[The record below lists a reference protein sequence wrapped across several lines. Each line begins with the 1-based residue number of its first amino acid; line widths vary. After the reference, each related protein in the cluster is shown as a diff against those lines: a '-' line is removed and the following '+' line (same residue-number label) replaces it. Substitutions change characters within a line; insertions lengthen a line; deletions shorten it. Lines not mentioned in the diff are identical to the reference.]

1 MVRDLASWIESYV
14 LQCFARCTPPRVD
27 ELARLLNM
35 HPSLLSRTFA
45 ADTGLHLSSV
55 IKKRQ
60 VEEAKHL
67 LRTTSWNTRMIANR
81 AGFGTINTLF
91 RLFRKYVGMT
101 PQEYPRRYARCSHR
115 TDVRQMRNSR
125 FFP

>member
-1 MVRDLASWIESYV
+1 
-14 LQCFARCTPPRVD
+14 
-27 ELARLLNM
+27 M

-45 ADTGLHLSSV
+45 ADTGLRLSSV

-67 LRTTSWNTRMIANR
+67 LRTTTWNTRMIASR

-91 RLFRKYVGMT
+91 RVFRKYVGMT
-101 PQEYPRRYARCSHR
+101 PQEYRRTVSSIGQKAA
-115 TDVRQMRNSR
+115 DD
-125 FFP
+125 